1 MSEEA
6 EANKVKKRGLGRGL
20 DALFGDEEAA
30 FHGDDDDDGG
40 AAEQT
45 PGSLRKVISTHQ
57 IAPGPYQP
65 RTQFNQ
71 EALEELASS
80 LRQHGLLQPILVRPR
95 PDAPGSYEIV
105 AGERRWRA
113 AQLAQLHEIPVI
125 IKPLDDQATLEIALI
140 ENLQRQDL
148 SAIEEAQAL
157 GRLAWEFG
165 YTQERIAEM
174 LGKSRPHV
182 ANTLRLL
189 DLPQEVQDMIAEGE
203 ITAGHA
209 RALITAPDPFAL
221 AEAIVAGSLSV
232 RAAEELAREAKQA
245 DKKTAPAAK
254 KASGKDVN
262 TKALEAE
269 VSAKLGLNVSIDVQA
284 GGKGKLTIAYKTL
297 DQLDDVVHRLS
308 QVPDRWK
315 A

>member
-1 MSEEA
+1 MSDDIEPG
-6 EANKVKKRGLGRGL
+6 NLKRRGLGRGL
-20 DALFGDEEAA
+20 NALFGDEEADTPQ
-30 FHGDDDDDGG
+30 GGSDDGDH
-40 AAEQT
+40 T
-45 PGSLRKVISTHQ
+45 PGALRKVIGIAQ
-57 IAPGPYQP
+57 IVPGVYQP
-65 RTQFNQ
+65 RTRFDDD
-71 EALEELASS
+71 ALEELASS

-95 PDAPGSYEIV
+95 PESPGEYEIV

-189 DLPQEVQDMIAEGE
+189 DLPQEVQDMINDGA

-209 RALITAPDPFAL
+209 RALMTAPDPFAL
-221 AEAIVAGSLSV
+221 AEAIVAGNLSV
-232 RAAEELAREAKQA
+232 RAAEDLAREVKA
-245 DKKTAPAAK
+245 AAK
-254 KASGKDVN
+254 SGKKAKPNFDAN
-262 TKALEAE
+262 IKALEDEISHA
-269 VSAKLGLNVSIDVQA
+269 LGLKVGIDHKPNQS
-284 GGKGKLTIAYKTL
+284 GKLSINYKSL
-297 DQLDDVVHRLS
+297 DQLHDVLARLT
-308 QVPDRWK
+308 K
-315 A
+315 AA

>member
-1 MSEEA
+1 MQQDDDMPA
-6 EANKVKKRGLGRGL
+6 AGIKKRGLGRGL
-20 DALFGDEEAA
+20 NALFGDEETG
-30 FHGDDDDDGG
+30 FDGENH
-40 AAEQT
+40 AAEQI
-45 PGSLRKVISTHQ
+45 PGSLRKVIATHNVS
-57 IAPGPYQP
+57 PGPYQP
-65 RTQFNQ
+65 RTQFDEQ
-71 EALEELASS
+71 ALDELAASI
-80 LRQHGLLQPILVRPR
+80 RQHGLLQPILVRPR
-95 PDAPGSYEIV
+95 PDAPGEFEIV

-113 AQLAQLHEIPVI
+113 AQLAQLHEVPVI

-148 SAIEEAQAL
+148 TAIEEAQAL

-189 DLPQEVQDMIAEGE
+189 DLPQEVQDMIASGE

-221 AEAIVAGSLSV
+221 AEAIVAGNLTV
-232 RAAEELAREAKQA
+232 RAAEELAREAKHA
-245 DKKTAPAAK
+245 DKKSATK
-254 KASGKDVN
+254 KPVAVKDVN
-262 TKALEAE
+262 TAALEQEIA
-269 VSAKLGLNVSIDVQA
+269 SKLGLNVSIDVKA
-284 GGKGKLTIAYKTL
+284 GGKGKITISYKNL

-308 QVPDRWK
+308 QQPDRWK
-315 A
+315 P